1 MVWVQLVTLA
11 ALLQFFVFGSMVG
24 WARGK
29 YGVPAPATTGN
40 EMFERFYRVQM
51 NTLEQLMI
59 TLPALWI
66 AAMYADPARM
76 AAIGAVFVLGR
87 VIYAFGYINNPKRRE
102 IGFLVGAVAQF
113 ALLIYA
119 LVGVF
124 RALGQG

>member
-11 ALLQFFVFGSMVG
+11 ALLQYFVFGALVG
-24 WARGK
+24 RARGK

-66 AAMYADPARM
+66 AAMYASPGRM
-76 AAIGAVFVLGR
+76 AAIGAVFVVGR
-87 VIYAFGYINNPKRRE
+87 VVYAFGYIGNPKRRE
-102 IGFLVGAVAQF
+102 IGFLIGAVAQV